1 MSSDRRMTR
10 RGFLRASVAGATA
23 AGLSAQAA
31 AAESGRAQSAPAE
44 PKKPSWQIGCYTR
57 PWDASELGAALDAIA
72 EAGYKYAG
80 LMTIKSATRLVI
92 SVVTS
97 PEEAERIGQEVRKRG
112 LEVSSVY
119 GGDIPV
125 AKSLQDGV
133 AGVRRLIDC
142 CAAAKAAS
150 LLMGGTSD
158 PKLYEDY
165 YKAIAECCDHAASK
179 KLLITIKPHGGLN
192 ADGPQCRKAV
202 KTVNHENFRI
212 WYDPGNILY
221 YSKGELDPVKDAAT
235 VDGLVAGM
243 SVKDYK
249 HPRNVA
255 VTPGAGQV
263 DFKAVLGRLK
273 QGGFTSGPLIVETLA
288 PGDAKAVIAEAV
300 KARRFLLDLTGQK
313 DG

>member
-1 MSSDRRMTR
+1 MTR
-10 RGFLRASVAGATA
+10 RDVLKASAAGAIA
-23 AGLSAQAA
+23 AGLTGQAA
-31 AAESGRAQSAPAE
+31 TPESAPAQ

-80 LMTIKSATRLVI
+80 LMTVKSTTRLVI
-92 SVVTS
+92 SVATA

-133 AGVRRLIDC
+133 AGLRRLIDN
-142 CAAAKAAS
+142 CAAAKATS
-150 LLMGGTSD
+150 LLMGGVSD
-158 PKLYEDY
+158 PKLYDAY
-165 YKAIAECCDHAASK
+165 YKAVAECCDYAASK
-179 KLLITIKPHGGLN
+179 KLPITIKPHGGLN

-212 WYDPGNILY
+212 WYDPGNILF

-235 VDGLVAGM
+235 VDGLVVGM

-249 HPRNVA
+249 HPQNVA

-288 PGDAKAVIAEAV
+288 PGDVKAVTAEAG